1 MAHLATERA
10 FDIMYKL
17 FAILCVMAKGA
28 VDCTLYD
35 DSEKQIFNSLAECD
49 QQAQYRFYGMAEVFE
64 AYNIPYETMQVGC
77 ELEQE
82 ES

>member
-1 MAHLATERA
+1 MANG
-10 FDIMYKL
+10 
-17 FAILCVMAKGA
+17 AI
-28 VDCTLYD
+28 DCTLYD
-35 DSEKQIFNSLAECD
+35 DSEKQIFETLAECD

-64 AYNIPYETMQVGC
+64 AYDIPYETMQVGC